1 MTLFWHISSWNV
13 ILSWLRKESRLCMS
27 LAALGDSRSLLQNLS
42 DALMP
47 WDAGVVQP
55 LFTLPSWS
63 LALLGAMTGP
73 DLCHPG
79 RVSTPVQP
87 VAPYLQLP
95 ALLPSCYF
103 FLPLLCFSSFVLGL
117 ASGEFGFVIRT
128 SACKLA
134 QLLLS
139 FGCGFPWSL
148 YLPVPQAFK
157 TYLVT
162 FTLPGCFLFIFLL
175 GGSLDYQ
182 QLVSSCDLFLP
193 LVQLKDHSAITWDP

>member
-1 MTLFWHISSWNV
+1 MLYFPDSEKKAGCAWALQLWVTQGHCYRTSVMHWCLGMLAWFSHYSPSRPEA
-13 ILSWLRKESRLCMS
+13 WLCWE
-27 LAALGDSRSLLQNLS
+27 
-42 DALMP
+42 P
-47 WDAGVVQP
+47 W
-55 LFTLPSWS
+55 
-63 LALLGAMTGP
+63 LALTCATLAGSLP
-73 DLCHPG
+73 
-79 RVSTPVQP
+79 PVQP
-87 VAPYLQLP
+87 VAPYFQLP